1 MSEDE
6 KPRDPRRSYR
16 IAMSSRVAV
25 SYEPDRETKVIRIED
40 PVARFAAGV
49 VLSPAE
55 ALQPQW
61 GGMIIDAG
69 AEWFLPL
76 IRRMAA
82 GERVSLEQVGH
93 AYRAANGGELH
104 TFQDEIDGNN

>member
-6 KPRDPRRSYR
+6 KPRNPRRSYH
-16 IAMSSRVAV
+16 IAMDGRVAV
-25 SYEPDRETKVIRIED
+25 SYEPDRETKTIRIED

-49 VLSPAE
+49 LLSPQE

-61 GGMIIDAG
+61 GGMIIEAG

-82 GERVSLEQVGH
+82 GERVSLEQVGQ
-93 AYRAANGGELH
+93 AYREANGSALH
-104 TFQDEIDGNN
+104 TFQDEIDGKN